1 MTSMWADN
9 PEERPGFS
17 VLTSAIKTLMSTE
30 GDNTGY
36 SYAKSDAELEL
47 TLQSATAYRHDANPD
62 HELVRQLSCVS
73 GAYVDKQV
81 EPQVERHR

>member
-36 SYAKSDAELEL
+36 SQ
-47 TLQSATAYRHDANPD
+47 TLQSATAYRHDVNPD

-73 GAYVDKQV
+73 GDYVDHGWANFTD
-81 EPQVERHR
+81 ERPRF